1 MRWAKSWILCAAF
14 YYPAL
19 WVAVSCIWAFPGL
32 VRSAFLG
39 EHIVELRPTAFGLI
53 LWSAPSR
60 PAIHPNAAHSFFGPV
75 PSFWILIPLAVAVAI
90 AVVRAG
96 IVRRVLGGLA
106 VAVLADVVLMLPLA
120 RFMGSHQIGAPVYLS
135 SVSCFT
141 VLCIGLYWMSSA
153 WAGSGYLGRLAGLW
167 AGTVLL
173 PLLLWLLSFRF
184 HHFFQFGDFLWML
197 VSPAAI
203 AAVLASLRAP
213 KPSVAISQP
222 ASARAILSGLAAT
235 ILLFAGVTWG
245 GPVVVHAFQQRR
257 QRANQ
262 AEVAKLPP
270 IPVNAPYAKVFFQ
283 KGVSF
288 SAEFPNPYTSAGAR
302 QMFRTLHADGVNAVA
317 LVPYGGMQLGSPEV
331 RGFGQHSW
339 ESDEGLR
346 ELSRLAHALGMKV
359 MLKPGIWIRG
369 GHFGGDIEFASQAER
384 EEWFDNYG
392 SFIERY
398 AKLAAEIHAD
408 LFCVGGEF
416 VRMSGYDEEWRKI
429 ITDIRKVY
437 PGPVT
442 YAANFGD
449 EFEDL
454 KFWDA
459 LDYIGLQ
466 EYYPLPNDLSTA
478 ALVKKVEAV
487 QQRFHKPV
495 IFTEVGFPSVAGGNR
510 RPWTDGRSGEAD
522 PQLQAQCYRAI
533 FRAFYKKS
541 WFEGMYWW
549 KVGSNGFGGPGD
561 SSLTPWGKPA
571 MQVVRKWYRGD
582 SRQNTS
588 LSGTA
593 SKPDPVSHQES
604 R

>member
-1 MRWAKSWILCAAF
+1 MRWAKSWILCTAF
-14 YYPAL
+14 YYPVL
-19 WVAVSCIWAFPGL
+19 WLAVSCIWAFPGL
-32 VRSAFLG
+32 VGSTFLG

-53 LWSAPSR
+53 LWSAPSK
-60 PAIHPNAAHSFFGPV
+60 PPIHPNAAHSLFGPV
-75 PSFWILIPLAVAVAI
+75 SSFWILIPLAVAVAI
-90 AVVRAG
+90 TVVRAG
-96 IVRRVLGGLA
+96 SVRRVLGGLV
-106 VAVLADVVLMLPLA
+106 VAVMADFALALPFSRFPELA
-120 RFMGSHQIGAPVYLS
+120 HVSVPLVFS
-135 SVSCFT
+135 SIFFFAL
-141 VLCIGLYWMSSA
+141 LCLGLRWMTAA
-153 WAGSGYLGRLAGLW
+153 WAGSGYRSRLAGLL
-167 AGTVLL
+167 ASAALI
-173 PLLLWLLSFRF
+173 PLLLWLLFRLL
-184 HHFFQFGDFLWML
+184 HASRFGNFLWML
-197 VSPAAI
+197 VPPAVF
-203 AAVLASLRAP
+203 AAMVASLGNP
-213 KPSVAISQP
+213 VESTEDSQTV
-222 ASARAILSGLAAT
+222 SSRTILAGLAAT
-235 ILLFAGVTWG
+235 AFLGAFVTLG
-245 GPVVVHAFQQRR
+245 SPVVVHAFQLHQ
-257 QRANQ
+257 QQDNQ
-262 AEVAKLPP
+262 AAVAKLPP
-270 IPVNAPYAKVFFQ
+270 IHVDAPYPKIFFQ

-288 SAEFPNPYTSAGAR
+288 SAEFPNPYASAGAR
-302 QMFRTLHADGVNAVA
+302 QMLRTLHADGVNAVA

-384 EEWFDNYG
+384 RKWFDNYG
-392 SFIERY
+392 SFIVRY

-416 VRMSGYDEEWRKI
+416 VRMSGYDGEWRKI

-495 IFTEVGFPSVAGGNR
+495 IFTEVGFPSAPDGNR
-510 RPWTDGRSGEAD
+510 HPWQDGRRGKTD
-522 PQLQAQCYRAI
+522 TRLQAHCYQAI
-533 FRAFYKKS
+533 FQAFYRKP

-561 SSLTPWGKPA
+561 TSLTPWGKPA
-571 MQVVRKWYRGD
+571 MQVVRKWYQGE
-582 SRQNTS
+582 SRQEAG
-588 LSGTA
+588 LSAPA
-593 SKPDPVSHQES
+593 SDPAPVSHQES